1 MIELVGTPRN
11 RLLWLVC
18 HGESTWS
25 AIGRMQREIA
35 HPPLTARGTTQA
47 YAAGY
52 ALRDRKIDR
61 VLSSDAVRAKQTAQA
76 MATVLGVRTTVD
88 VRLRERGW
96 RRTGTLTDVDSH
108 SPAQLED
115 PTERVRT
122 VLLDLA
128 AMQGCTAV
136 VTHGD
141 IVCAILDMLH
151 ARDATTRHWRTGTDV
166 PNGSVTGIDLRRL
179 SRFVDSP

>member
-1 MIELVGTPRN
+1 MIELVGAPRN
-11 RLLWLVC
+11 RLLWVVRN
-18 HGESTWS
+18 GESTWN

-52 ALRDRKIDR
+52 ALRDKGIDR
-61 VLSSDAVRAKQTAQA
+61 VVSSDAVRAKQTAQA

-88 VRLRERGW
+88 GRLRDRGW

-108 SPAQLED
+108 RPAQLED

-122 VLLDLA
+122 LLLDLA

-141 IVCAILDMLH
+141 IVCAILDVLH
-151 ARDATTRHWRTGTDV
+151 ARDATTHQWRTGTDV
-166 PNGSVTGIDLRRL
+166 PNGSVTGINLRRL
-179 SRFVDSP
+179 SLFVDLP

>member
-11 RLLWLVC
+11 HLLWLVR
-18 HGESTWS
+18 HGESTWN
-25 AIGRMQREIA
+25 ALGRVQREVA

-52 ALRDRKIDR
+52 ALRDRKINR
-61 VLSSDAVRAKQTAQA
+61 IVCSDAVRARQTAQA

-88 VRLRERGW
+88 ERLRERGW
-96 RRTGTLTDVDSH
+96 RRTGTLADADSH
-108 SPAQLED
+108 RPARLED
-115 PTERVRT
+115 PSERVRL
-122 VLLDLA
+122 VLFDLA
-128 AMQGCTAV
+128 AMDGSTAV

-151 ARDATTRHWRTGTDV
+151 ARDATTRQWRSGTDV
-166 PNGSVTGIDLRRL
+166 PNGSVVVVNLRRL
-179 SRFVDSP
+179 SRLVEFP